1 MSGIKHNEA
10 RIREEQRRQIEAENR
25 RRAAEERKRR
35 EESERKERERQMKAA
50 SKTLAERLKACGQS
64 LAAASPSMLS
74 DDRAKLERELAALQS
89 AHPQDIAEANRTA
102 RQADQL
108 LEAVPRA
115 VERFRKEE
123 ERRLDRLA
131 KAGAGRARLQELVG
145 KTDRAIRQKFDSGG
159 AAEAE
164 RKIEELARTC
174 ASGNADQAE
183 AALTQAEQSVQRH
196 LDTVQARHS
205 EWRECKQRA
214 EAAVAEAEALLEGLK
229 ADQVTSRW
237 MSPRY
242 ADVQSAIEASK
253 RSVSNEDFD
262 EPVAMLARIQEY
274 ARSWE
279 RTAQTAQLEADK
291 RDYIVQSLQ
300 QSLESMG
307 FVTALEDETPAHPGT
322 SKLIRS
328 ASPSGRRIYAS
339 IPFSGEVQ
347 YNVDGYPIRDES
359 TSSGDPSTS
368 CDEAMQELLKLHDI
382 VAQFGVEMGEINW
395 EGKDPDRILR
405 KADDLPRSGQERG
418 RTS

>member
-10 RIREEQRRQIEAENR
+10 RIREAQRRAIEAENQ
-25 RRAAEERKRR
+25 RRAAEERRRR
-35 EESERKERERQMKAA
+35 EEAERKERERQLKIARN
-50 SKTLAERLKACGQS
+50 TLAARLEACEQS
-64 LAAASPSMLS
+64 LAASPSMLS

-89 AHPQDIAEANRTA
+89 AHPQDIAGANKA
-102 RQADQL
+102 IRQSDQL

-123 ERRLDRLA
+123 ERRLDRLE
-131 KAGAGRARLQELVG
+131 KASAGQTRLQELIG

-159 AAEAE
+159 AAEAQ

-174 ASGNADQAE
+174 ASGNADKAE
-183 AALTQAEQSVQRH
+183 SALTQAEQSVRRH
-196 LDTVQARHS
+196 LDTVLSKHS
-205 EWRECKQRA
+205 EWRERKQRA

-237 MSPRY
+237 TSPRY
-242 ADVQSAIEASK
+242 ADVQTAIDASK

-262 EPVAMLARIQEY
+262 EPVAMLSRVQEY

-307 FVTALEDETPAHPGT
+307 FVTALEDETPAHPAT

-395 EGKDPDRILR
+395 DGKDPDRILR
-405 KADDLPRSGQERG
+405 KADELPRSGQERG